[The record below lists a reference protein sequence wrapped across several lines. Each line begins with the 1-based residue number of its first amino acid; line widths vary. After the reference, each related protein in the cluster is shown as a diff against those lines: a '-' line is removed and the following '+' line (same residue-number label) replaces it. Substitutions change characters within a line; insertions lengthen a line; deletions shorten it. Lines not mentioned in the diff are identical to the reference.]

1 MIVGEEKEER
11 EIIYT
16 RLEKMG
22 VKVRNIRS
30 VNLPLASLKEFYR
43 GMRMVRDLE
52 HLHIPLENQSD
63 AKLGL
68 IAA

>member
-1 MIVGEEKEER
+1 VFLVAKRVTIVKEENEP

-30 VNLPLASLKEFYR
+30 MNLPLANLKEFYR
-43 GMRMVRDLE
+43 GMRMVRDL
-52 HLHIPLENQSD
+52 
-63 AKLGL
+63 
-68 IAA
+68 